1 MTGVTKYAKIKN
13 NSLLFLLQS
22 LSLSLEVL
30 PMALLESGDNYLE
43 TILVLTKKNGSVR
56 SIDIAD
62 AMQFTKA
69 SVSRAMSILKRDNY
83 IIMHPD
89 GSILLTKEG
98 LKKATAVYDRHVT
111 LTRFINEVLGVD
123 VEIAEK
129 DACRIEHI
137 ISPETFAGIKAQLS
151 KSKWAA

>member
-1 MTGVTKYAKIKN
+1 
-13 NSLLFLLQS
+13 
-22 LSLSLEVL
+22 
-30 PMALLESGDNYLE
+30 MALLESGENYLE

-83 IIMHPD
+83 IIMQPD
-89 GSILLTKEG
+89 GSIILTKEG
-98 LKKATAVYDRHVT
+98 QKMAAEVYDCHVT
-111 LTRFINEVLGVD
+111 LTHFINEVLGVD

-137 ISPETFAGIKAQLS
+137 ISPETFAGIKMQLT
-151 KSKWAA
+151 KKR